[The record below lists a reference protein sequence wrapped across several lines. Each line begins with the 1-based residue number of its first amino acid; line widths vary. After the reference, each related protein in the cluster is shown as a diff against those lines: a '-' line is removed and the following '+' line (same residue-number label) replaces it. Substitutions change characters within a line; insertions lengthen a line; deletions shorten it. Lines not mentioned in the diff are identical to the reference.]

1 MDVGTALTLGFLWL
15 LFSLFSGK
23 KKYREGQRPQAPQSR
38 PASDTAH
45 RAQLPLPLPPPSV
58 GRVPHADPTQREG
71 FRLESLLRELA
82 ETLDQSSGPLGRA
95 PDIRLPSA
103 EESEEG
109 TSLETPARVV
119 SRELPVTREERL
131 PVDQDDEAEQVEAR
145 RIAAAD
151 ARSGPLT
158 VADHFTF
165 DQRIRREP
173 ADHTAT
179 TGFRPEKLRQA
190 VIWREIL
197 GPPLGLRDP
206 SERGN
211 QG

>member
-23 KKYREGQRPQAPQSR
+23 KKYREASRSKAPQNR
-38 PASDTAH
+38 PESDTA
-45 RAQLPLPLPPPSV
+45 RQAQLPLPLPPPSAS
-58 GRVPHADPTQREG
+58 RSSHADPTQREG
-71 FRLESLLRELA
+71 FRLERLLKELA
-82 ETLDQSSGPLGRA
+82 QTLDQSSGPLGRA

-109 TSLETPARVV
+109 ASLETPARVV
-119 SRELPVTREERL
+119 SREFPVTREERL
-131 PVDQDDEAEQVEAR
+131 SVDQDDQAEQVVAR
-145 RIAAAD
+145 RIAAAE

-158 VADHFTF
+158 VAEHIAF
-165 DQRIRREP
+165 DERIRQEP

-179 TGFRPEKLRQA
+179 TRLSSHQLRQA

-197 GPPLGLRDP
+197 GPPLGLRDVGGRG
-206 SERGN
+206 SEG
-211 QG
+211 